1 METDDQHNT
10 ILKTAIRIAPNNFT
24 SLAKTPWGGTK
35 IANKFKQDI
44 LPQARNQRIGESW
57 EFSCD
62 PSMPS
67 QIADLGLS
75 LPELI
80 KRYPE
85 QILSAKLFK
94 LTQEPHSEI
103 LVKLLDA
110 KHPLSFQVHPDD
122 HNPLLKP
129 NECGKPESWLVL
141 ESDKGAGIFLGF
153 QKGVRKEDLWLAL
166 TNRRDLSPFMQFV
179 PVKPNDYFEIAPGV
193 PHAIG
198 GGVTLLEPQRI
209 TSERSGKTY
218 RLWDW
223 NRCYD
228 EKGQFDENKGK
239 ERELHIDACLDL
251 IDPETQSGN
260 DFISSLKIEGNW
272 NTKIQGTRILS
283 FPRNNYYQTQR
294 VYLEGKNSLNCSFS
308 CGYGIMFVL
317 EGSLSI
323 ESKFSLG
330 VTARQGH
337 SLLLPFYSNP
347 YKIFSEQACNFAIF
361 SPAMTE
367 IAWT

>member
-1 METDDQHNT
+1 METTDPYEA
-10 ILKTAIRIAPNNFT
+10 ILKTAIKMAPNNFT

-35 IANKFKQDI
+35 IANKFKKAI
-44 LPQARNQRIGESW
+44 LPQMGDQHIGESW

-62 PSMPS
+62 PAMPS
-67 QIADLGLS
+67 QLADLGLS

-80 KRYPE
+80 KRYPNE
-85 QILSAKLFK
+85 ILSSSLLKK
-94 LTQEPHSEI
+94 NQEPHYEI

-122 HNPLLKP
+122 HNPLLGP

-141 ESDKGAGIFLGF
+141 EAEKDAGIFLGF
-153 QKGVRKEDLWLAL
+153 KNGVRKEDLLKAL
-166 TNRRDLSPFMQFV
+166 SSRQDLSPLMQFV

-209 TSERSGKTY
+209 SSSRSGKTY

-223 NRCYD
+223 NRCYN
-228 EKGQFDENKGK
+228 EQGQFDEEKGK

-251 IDPETQSGN
+251 ITPESQSGEGFLN
-260 DFISSLKIEGNW
+260 SLKVEGSW
-272 NTKIQGTRILS
+272 STSVPGARILS
-283 FPRNNYYQTQR
+283 FPKNPYYQTQR
-294 VYLEGKNSLNCSFS
+294 VYLDGRKALSCSYKQ
-308 CGYGIMFVL
+308 GYGIIFVI
-317 EGSLSI
+317 EGKLSI
-323 ESKFSLG
+323 QSKFSLE
-330 VTARQGH
+330 VTARQGQ

-347 YKIFSEQACNFAIF
+347 YKLFAAQACNFAFF
-361 SPAMTE
+361 SPAIAE

>member
-1 METDDQHNT
+1 METTDPVET
-10 ILKTAIRIAPNNFT
+10 VIKTAIKMAPDNFT
-24 SLAKTPWGGTK
+24 SRAKTPWGGTK
-35 IANKFKQDI
+35 IADKFKKTI
-44 LPQARNQRIGESW
+44 LPDARGKHIGESW

-62 PSMPS
+62 PTMPS
-67 QIADLGLS
+67 QLADIGLS

-80 KRYPE
+80 KRFPKE
-85 QILSAKLFK
+85 ILSSRLFEQH
-94 LTQEPHSEI
+94 QEAHSEI

-141 ESDKGAGIFLGF
+141 ETEKEAGIFLGF
-153 QKGVRKEDLWLAL
+153 QPGVSKDDLRNAL
-166 TNRRDLSPFMQFV
+166 KNRHDLSPFMQFIK
-179 PVKPNDYFEIAPGV
+179 VKPNDYFEIAPGV

-209 TSERSGKTY
+209 SPSRTGKTY

-223 NRCYD
+223 NRCYN
-228 EKGQFDENKGK
+228 ELGQFDEHNGK

-251 IDPETQSGN
+251 IAPDVQSGPE
-260 DFISSLKIEGNW
+260 FLKSLRVEGSW
-272 NTKIQGTRILS
+272 NTDTSGCRILS
-283 FPRNNYYQTQR
+283 FPKNPYYQTQR
-294 VYLEGKNSLNCSFS
+294 VYLEGRNPLKCSLDS
-308 CGYGIMFVL
+308 GYAIIFVI

-330 VTARQGH
+330 VTARQGQ
-337 SLLLPFYSNP
+337 SLLLPNYSNP
-347 YKIFSEQACNFAIF
+347 YKVFGGQACNFAVF
-361 SPAMTE
+361 TPSMTT
-367 IAWT
+367 IAWS